1 MEQEEYE
8 GALDIERAWREG
20 LVPDP
25 LLSVSEWSD
34 RHRMLSS
41 KASSEPGRWRTSRT
55 PYLKAIM
62 DCLSPTSPVER
73 VVFMKAAQLGATE
86 MGSNWIGYVIHHA
99 PGPMMAVWPTVEM
112 AKRNS
117 KQRIDP
123 LIDESSILRELIAP
137 ARSRDSGNTILA
149 KEFRG
154 GVLVMTGANSA
165 VGLRSMPVRYLFLD
179 EVDGYP
185 IDVDGEG
192 SAVAL
197 AEARTRTFSRRK
209 IFIVSTPTIAGVS
222 TIEREY
228 EASDQRRYFVP
239 CPHCGHRQW
248 LRFEQLRWERG
259 EDGNFPDTAAY
270 VCESC
275 EVPIPEHHKTW
286 MLEHGEWRAMA
297 EGNGG
302 NGGRTAGFHLSSL
315 YSPIGWRS
323 WKEVAAAWESAISKE
338 AGSAAAI
345 KTFKNTELGETW
357 VEEGEAPDWQ
367 RLLERREDYRIG
379 TIPVGGL
386 LLTAGADV
394 QKDRIELSIWAF
406 GRGKESWLV
415 EHRVLMGDTAR
426 DEVWKSLAGVL
437 RETWTHETGCQ
448 LGLGRLALD
457 TGFATQEAYAFV
469 RGVRDPR
476 LMAVK
481 GVARGA
487 ALVGTPTAVDATS
500 GGKKLRR
507 GIKVFS
513 VAGGIAKLEF
523 YNNLRKSPEVAED
536 GVTIRYPAGFVH
548 LPKVDA
554 EFLQQLCAEQLITR
568 RDRNGFAIRE
578 WQKMRERNEA
588 LDCYVYAR
596 AAAAASGLD
605 RFEDRHWRE
614 LERQLGLSPPETIT
628 EQPAE
633 ATDSG
638 GLVVSCVRKPGRHLI
653 RSRWLT

>member
-228 EASDQRRYFVP
+228 QASDQRRYFVP

-297 EGNGG
+297 DGAS
-302 NGGRTAGFHLSSL
+302 RTAGFHLSSL

-323 WKEVAAAWESAISKE
+323 WKDVAAAWESAISKE

-394 QKDRIELSIWAF
+394 QKDRIEVSIWAF

-426 DEVWKSLAGVL
+426 DEVWKSLASVL
-437 RETWTHETGCQ
+437 RETWTHKTGCQ

-536 GVTIRYPAGFVH
+536 GLTIRYPAGFVH

-614 LERQLGLSPPETIT
+614 LERQLGLSPPEAVN

-638 GLVVSCVRKPGRHLI
+638 GLSVSGANQRPARRLI
-653 RSRWLT
+653 RSRWLN

>member
-1 MEQEEYE
+1 MELEEYE

-55 PYLKAIM
+55 PYLKEIM

-123 LIDESSILRELIAP
+123 LIEESPILKELIAP

-185 IDVDGEG
+185 LDVDGEG
-192 SAVAL
+192 NAVAL
-197 AEARTRTFSRRK
+197 AEARTRTFARRK

-228 EASDQRRYFVP
+228 EASDQRRFFVP

-259 EDGNFPDTAAY
+259 ENGTFPETAAY

-297 EGNGG
+297 EGN
-302 NGGRTAGFHLSSL
+302 NRTAGFHLSSL

-323 WKEVAAAWESAISKE
+323 WKDIAIAWERSISKE
-338 AGSAAAI
+338 SGSSAEI

-379 TIPVGGL
+379 AVLASGL

-394 QKDRIELSIWAF
+394 QKDRIEVSVWAF

-426 DEVWKSLAGVL
+426 NEVWLSLAAVL

-448 LGLGRLALD
+448 MPLSRLALD

-469 RGVRDPR
+469 RQVRDSR

-487 ALVGTPTAVDATS
+487 ALVGTPTAVDATT

-536 GVTIRYPAGFVH
+536 GVTVRYPAGFVH

-554 EFLQQLCAEQLITR
+554 EYLQQLCAEQLVTR

-614 LERQLGLSPPETIT
+614 LEKQLGMVTSDPPDSSDV
-628 EQPAE
+628 PDVE
-633 ATDSG
+633 ATHSG
-638 GLVVSCVRKPGRHLI
+638 GLAVSGVRKPGRQLI

>member
-1 MEQEEYE
+1 
-8 GALDIERAWREG
+8 
-20 LVPDP
+20 
-25 LLSVSEWSD
+25 
-34 RHRMLSS
+34 
-41 KASSEPGRWRTSRT
+41 
-55 PYLKAIM
+55 M

-297 EGNGG
+297 DGAS
-302 NGGRTAGFHLSSL
+302 RTAGFHLSSL

-323 WKEVAAAWESAISKE
+323 WKDVAAAWESAISKE

-345 KTFKNTELGETW
+345 KTFKNTELGEIW

-394 QKDRIELSIWAF
+394 QKDRIEVSVWAF

-426 DEVWKSLAGVL
+426 DEVWKSLASVL

-614 LERQLGLSPPETIT
+614 LERQLGLSPPEAAN
-628 EQPAE
+628 EQPTE

-638 GLVVSCVRKPGRHLI
+638 GLVVSGANQRPARRLI
-653 RSRWLT
+653 RSRWLN